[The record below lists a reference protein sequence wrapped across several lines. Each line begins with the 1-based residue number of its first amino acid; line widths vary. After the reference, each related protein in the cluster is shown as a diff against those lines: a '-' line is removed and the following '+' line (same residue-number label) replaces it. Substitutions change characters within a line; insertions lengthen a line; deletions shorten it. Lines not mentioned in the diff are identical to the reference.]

1 MGLSKPAVYV
11 LMHPADFA
19 LRTVKGFRD
28 NQGILLAGAV
38 AYYAL
43 LSVLPLLT
51 LSVIA
56 LSQFVDQA
64 VLINTVGRY
73 LEWLV
78 PSQSQ
83 AVLVDVSSFLEKG
96 VSYGVGLLV
105 TMIFFS
111 SLAFSVLERAMSIIF
126 PHRGIEKK
134 RHVLVSVILPY
145 FFVLFLCIAMLMVTV
160 ASAVLQAM
168 AKESLTLFGQV
179 WSLRGVSG
187 VLLYLLGFGVETLL
201 LTVLYLVLPVGRIR
215 LRHALIGGLMATSL
229 WEIIR
234 RILFWYFSTL
244 SNASI
249 VYGSL
254 TTAVVALVSM
264 EIAAILLLLGAQV
277 ISEYERLE
285 EELS

>member
-1 MGLSKPAVYV
+1 MRLSKSTLQV

-19 LRTVKGFRD
+19 LRTLRSFIN
-28 NQGILLAGAV
+28 NQGLLLAGAV

-64 VLINTVGRY
+64 VLLNTLGRY

-83 AVLVDVSSFLEKG
+83 AVLLDVSGFLEKG
-96 VSYGVGLLV
+96 VSYGAVLLA

-111 SLAFSVLERAMSIIF
+111 SLAFSVLERAISVIF
-126 PHRGIEKK
+126 PHRGIVKK
-134 RHVLVSVILPY
+134 RHIMVSVILPY
-145 FFVLFLCIAMLMVTV
+145 FFVLFLGIAMLGVTI
-160 ASAVLQAM
+160 ASVILQTL
-168 AKESLTLFGQV
+168 AKESIHLFGYY

-187 VLLYLLGFGVETLL
+187 LLLYLLGFSVETLL
-201 LTVLYLVLPVGRIR
+201 LTVLYLVLPVGHIR
-215 LRHALIGGLMATSL
+215 LRHAFIGSLLATSL
-229 WEIIR
+229 WEVIR

-244 SNASI
+244 SKASI

-254 TTAVVALVSM
+254 TTAVVALISM
-264 EIAAILLLLGAQV
+264 EIAAIALLLGAQV
-277 ISEYERLE
+277 ISEYEQLE
-285 EELS
+285 QEN